1 MQARSA
7 RRLLPRP
14 QVVEGELEPGACLWC
29 YCCSEEVGRHRT
41 DREVTVVWGGM
52 LEHMGRWVE
61 GEGQDGWGGVRT
73 CLEWL
78 HLHRQP
84 VVHRLVGS
92 ACPLGGGWG
101 EPLGRG
107 VGKSADVLLW
117 DPL

>member
-52 LEHMGRWVE
+52 LEHMGRWAE
-61 GEGQDGWGGVRT
+61 GEGKMGRVCT
-73 CLEWL
+73 C
-78 HLHRQP
+78 
-84 VVHRLVGS
+84 
-92 ACPLGGGWG
+92 
-101 EPLGRG
+101 
-107 VGKSADVLLW
+107 
-117 DPL
+117 